1 MVHSEFFSESGGLVA
16 SMSQEGLL
24 RKRRGDKQ

>member
-1 MVHSEFFSESGGLVA
+1 VHSEFFAEDGSLVA

-24 RKRRGDKQ
+24 RRRRSEG